1 MFHRA
6 PRPLTPRAR
15 LHFRSLL
22 DLLES
27 YLRESHETRSR
38 LLFHEIPW
46 LPRRASLRRRAII
59 LCHPAEY
66 RRTYRHPPIRPRQRQ
81 LRTSRRRFLL
91 RRPEAEER
99 PITDF

>member
-6 PRPLTPRAR
+6 PGPMTPRAR
-15 LHFRSLL
+15 LLFRSLL

-27 YLRESHETRSR
+27 YLRESRETRSR
-38 LLFHEIPW
+38 LLFHETLW
-46 LPRRASLRRRAII
+46 LQRRASRRHRAII

-66 RRTYRHPPIRPRQRQ
+66 RRTFLRPPIRPRQHQ
-81 LRTSRRRFLL
+81 LRTYRRRFLL

-99 PITDF
+99 PTTDF